1 VLLVDDDQDTLTML
15 AVILAE
21 YRASVLT
28 ASSAAEALEILQ
40 WYDPDVLVSDL
51 AMPGEDGYSLI
62 SKVREMEAVS
72 GKQTRAVALT
82 AYVRVEDRARALAQ
96 GFNMFVSKPIEPNEL
111 VTAIANLAEPGTT
124 RLAQA

>member
-1 VLLVDDDQDTLTML
+1 ML